1 MFPRQS
7 PQTIDKNSAVTPYIQ
22 RWSLDIQREVG
33 KAAVATIGYVGSAGT
48 KLATQYD
55 LNLPPEGVYLD
66 SDQFYAARPLTAVA
80 PERWDSINAV
90 HHNRSN
96 NYHALNAQ
104 LKTQAWHGL
113 TSLVSYT
120 WSKQMDTFF
129 GESAE
134 GGVQSIGGQWHP
146 EWSYG
151 PSDANHTHRFVAAWT
166 YELPGRNSGQ
176 SLPARGCWRLA
187 TQRDHDL
194 RDGKPRDRIQRIHQ
208 FVRLYGGRS

>member
-1 MFPRQS
+1 MFWSSPGYGGFTFDSATYAPDPNQTFFTLNDAFPAPVSIPKGTWPIPLGDNGGELFQRQS
-7 PQTIDKNSAVTPYIQ
+7 PQTIDNNSAVTPYIQ

-33 KAAVATIGYVGSAGT
+33 KAAVATIGYVGSGGT

-55 LNLPPEGVYLD
+55 LNLPPQGVCLH
-66 SDQFYAARPLTAVA
+66 SDAVYTGRPLTAVA
-80 PERWDSINAV
+80 PDRWDAINAV

-129 GESAE
+129 GENAE
-134 GGVQSIGGQWHP
+134 SGVQYIGGQWHP

-151 PSDANHTHRFVAAWT
+151 P
-166 YELPGRNSGQ
+166 
-176 SLPARGCWRLA
+176 
-187 TQRDHDL
+187 
-194 RDGKPRDRIQRIHQ
+194 
-208 FVRLYGGRS
+208 